1 MIDHE
6 EEVFEAV
13 STALRNAFDGIYVIG
28 VELSD
33 VPPQFPAVSFVLK
46 NNEVN
51 QRGSTFE
58 SVQNVASEEYETQI
72 YSNLESSK
80 KAKEETKEILAV
92 IDGVMSDLFYIRSFS
107 QPVPNADSKYTRR
120 VARYRNTNIV

>member
-6 EEVFEAV
+6 EEVFDAV
-13 STALRNAFDGIYVIG
+13 STALRNNFEDVYIIG

-33 VPPQFPAVSFVLK
+33 APPQFPAVSFVLK

-51 QRGSTFE
+51 AQYSTFE
-58 SVQNVASEEYETQI
+58 SVQNGASEEYETQI

-80 KAKEETKEILAV
+80 EAKKQTKEILAV
-92 IDGVMSDLFYIRSFS
+92 IDGVMSDLYYIRSFN
-107 QPVPNADSKYTRR
+107 QPVPTADTKHTRR
-120 VARYRNTNIV
+120 IARYRNTNIV

>member
-6 EEVFEAV
+6 EEVFDAV
-13 STALRNAFDGIYVIG
+13 SAALRDNFEGIYIIG

-33 VPPQFPAVSFVLK
+33 EPPRFPAVSFVLK
-46 NNEVN
+46 NSEVN
-51 QRGSTFE
+51 RQGSTFE

-72 YSNLESSK
+72 YSNLETPKEAK
-80 KAKEETKEILAV
+80 KQTKEILSV

-107 QPVPNADSKYTRR
+107 QPIPTADTKYTRR
-120 VARYRNTNIV
+120 VARYKNTNIV

>member
-6 EEVFEAV
+6 EEVFDAV
-13 STALRNAFDGIYVIG
+13 STALRNEFESIYVIG

-33 VPPQFPAVSFVLK
+33 EPPRFPAVSFVLK

-51 QRGSTFE
+51 ARGSTFE

-72 YSNLESSK
+72 YSNLESPK
-80 KAKEETKEILAV
+80 EAKSETKEILAV

-107 QPVPNADSKYTRR
+107 QSIPNADTKYTRR
-120 VARYRNTNIV
+120 IARYKNTNIV